1 MVLSEPQIILII
13 SFSQIKT
20 IYSSS
25 SKILNNDFSKLS
37 FSILSSAVLDIKA
50 LILSFFVI
58 LSEDN
63 CFIFNGVFS
72 LLSTKCSIFFLI
84 ANISSLREKFSIY
97 NLFISPFNSKISF
110 DFSSSLLKKSILSL
124 AISFDELLISSK
136 FFF

>member
-20 IYSSS
+20 IYFSS

-63 CFIFNGVFS
+63 CFIFKGVFS
-72 LLSTKCSIFFLI
+72 
-84 ANISSLREKFSIY
+84 
-97 NLFISPFNSKISF
+97 
-110 DFSSSLLKKSILSL
+110 
-124 AISFDELLISSK
+124 
-136 FFF
+136 